1 MSNGTNQAGAP
12 RWCRQRYGLNWWAS
26 PAKAQRLE
34 EAQTSSGG
42 PWRAALG
49 QSMLF
54 ATSVRRGGEW
64 LSFSRCSIHC
74 HHHFSSLMLV
84 AARSP
89 ALLQQLL
96 RRLPLHR
103 RRSQWTLSESDRP
116 PCYGTAP
123 PVTARPPIRRL
134 ATTHPSPTPLP
145 TRQELRAW
153 CRQRYGAWTRAS
165 GRGCTPCKLESRHV
179 AHAGVSDEPRASA
192 SMSTRD
198 GGGPLTVCIVI
209 LVSDAVI
216 FLLV

>member
-1 MSNGTNQAGAP
+1 MTNQAGAP
-12 RWCRQRYGLNWWAS
+12 RWCRQRYGANWWAS

-123 PVTARPPIRRL
+123 HVTARPPIRRL
-134 ATTHPSPTPLP
+134 ATTHPSPTPRP
-145 TRQELRAW
+145 TRQELAH
-153 CRQRYGAWTRAS
+153 GAAS
-165 GRGCTPCKLESRHV
+165 ATGRGREPAAVGVPHASWKAAMSPTLEFQ
-179 AHAGVSDEPRASA
+179 
-192 SMSTRD
+192 MS
-198 GGGPLTVCIVI
+198 
-209 LVSDAVI
+209 LVRPH
-216 FLLV
+216 L